1 MTISKDRVKP
11 SPYPNSW
18 NLSEIFTYAIVY
30 GIYLAASTV
39 AFFAVIV
46 KTSFFH
52 DKFGREQF
60 KYEYNDPTRPGWNDP
75 ILHSIIYLQVSTISQ
90 ALIFVTRSRSFFFLE
105 RPSIILV
112 IAFIVAQMIA
122 TFIAV
127 YANWGFTDIRGCG
140 WAWAG
145 IVWVWNI
152 IWFFPLD
159 LVKVRCEKLVR
170 RCTMASLPPRS
181 VRSPCLLRSSTQTN
195 HGRGTISS
203 AVDRCAAYAPS
214 EHHWWWVS
222 HRSTVASF
230 NDGQW
235 RRCHVQT
242 RHDQYG
248 RREILCTSYA
258 TSDVSSAHVRSHTQK
273 QRSERTSTSRRTR

>member
-46 KTSFFH
+46 HTSFFH

-60 KYEYNDPTRPGWNDP
+60 IYENNDPTRPGWNDP

-90 ALIFVTRSRSFFFLE
+90 ALIFITRSRSFFFLE

-112 IAFIVAQMIA
+112 VAFIVAQMIA

-140 WAWAG
+140 WAWAA

-159 LVKVRCEKLVR
+159 LIKVRCGKSPSAGVRWRLSLSLSSSLSELTSILNASKKWTRYYQRRRRPSHSVRVVRVPLVVDQPQVHR
-170 RCTMASLPPRS
+170 RVVPRWSMAKVACQDETRSIWPPRDTTH
-181 VRSPCLLRSSTQTN
+181 L
-195 HGRGTISS
+195 
-203 AVDRCAAYAPS
+203 
-214 EHHWWWVS
+214 
-222 HRSTVASF
+222 
-230 NDGQW
+230 
-235 RRCHVQT
+235 
-242 RHDQYG
+242 
-248 RREILCTSYA
+248 
-258 TSDVSSAHVRSHTQK
+258 
-273 QRSERTSTSRRTR
+273 SRNI